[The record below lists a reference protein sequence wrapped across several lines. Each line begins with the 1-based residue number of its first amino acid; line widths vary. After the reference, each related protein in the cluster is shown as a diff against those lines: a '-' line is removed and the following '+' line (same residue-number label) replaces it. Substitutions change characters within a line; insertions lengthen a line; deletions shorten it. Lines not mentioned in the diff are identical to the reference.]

1 MTPHEPISFRD
12 GPRDEC
18 GVFGVYAPESEV
30 ARLAYFAL
38 YALQHRGQESAG
50 IAACDEG
57 QIMTVRDLGLVSQ
70 VFNEEKLRALAGK
83 MALGHVRYSTTGS
96 SAWEN
101 AQPVWRS
108 DRRQVAL
115 AHNGNLINAVELHSQ
130 LTEAGVSFRGTSD
143 SEIMAAMLSRHEAD
157 TIEDAVADVVPR

>member
-1 MTPHEPISFRD
+1 MRATSPRFCSSISATRPTVTPIQRPSTDRD

-18 GVFGVYAPESEV
+18 GVFGVYAPGHDV

-50 IAACDEG
+50 IATSEGG

-70 VFNEEKLRALAGK
+70 VFDEDKLKALQGEL
-83 MALGHVRYSTTGS
+83 ALGHVRYSTTGS

-115 AHNGNLINAVELHSQ
+115 AHNGNLINAVE
-130 LTEAGVSFRGTSD
+130 
-143 SEIMAAMLSRHEAD
+143 
-157 TIEDAVADVVPR
+157 